1 MRGNAGQ
8 GSASP
13 GRPRPPRLSPPQPS
27 ERNLRARCRAP
38 SPSLLGPVP
47 PHPRPAGE
55 GCARRESGE
64 AGQPMLGRVR
74 SRASPARKQPRRQ
87 PRGAPG
93 RRPAANPDLSACH
106 MKTITASAGGG
117 EEKLKAA
124 RRRSRGR
131 WRPPPS
137 RRPQWHMHPTGQTG
151 SPSWPLA
158 PPPRRSELTH
168 LCRAGLRLAATT
180 G

>member
-1 MRGNAGQ
+1 MQPLAVRALRG
-8 GSASP
+8 SP
-13 GRPRPPRLSPPQPS
+13 RCRPS
-27 ERNLRARCRAP
+27 ERNLRARHGALSP
-38 SPSLLGPVP
+38 SPRLSS
-47 PHPRPAGE
+47 RPGATTPQT
-55 GCARRESGE
+55 ARGGLCRE
-64 AGQPMLGRVR
+64 AGQPMLGRAR
-74 SRASPARKQPRRQ
+74 SRVSPARKQPRRQ

-117 EEKLKAA
+117 EEKLKAV
-124 RRRSRGR
+124 RRRSGGR

-151 SPSWPLA
+151 SPSRPPA
-158 PPPRRSELTH
+158 PPPRRPELTH